1 MFETII
7 FWLLAAGTILGA
19 LAVVLPTRETRPLR
33 ALTGLV
39 GFLFCIAGLYVLLAA
54 HYIAALQVVVYGLPI
69 FLLLA
74 MAIMLLDLEGNEGEG
89 HFTVAKILGVFA
101 ISAVFAKSL
110 RVLAGS
116 TPAAVVAD
124 LNSASHQ
131 EYGSSDAI
139 VSFLLNDFLLP
150 FELTSILLFVAII
163 GAVNLARHRDH
174 ATT

>member
-19 LAVVLPTRETRPLR
+19 LAVVLPTRETKPIR

-39 GFLFCIAGLYVLLAA
+39 GFLFCMAGLYVLLAA
-54 HYIAALQVVVYGLPI
+54 HYIAALQVVVYAAPI

-74 MAIMLLDLEGNEGEG
+74 IAIMLLDLDGNEGEG
-89 HFTVAKILGVFA
+89 HFTVAKMLGVFA
-101 ISAVFAKSL
+101 MSAVFAKCL

-116 TPAAVVAD
+116 TPAAFMAD
-124 LNSASHQ
+124 LKSAGPQ

-139 VSFLLNDFLLP
+139 VSILLDDFLLP
-150 FELTSILLFVAII
+150 FELTSILLLVAII
-163 GAVNLARHRDH
+163 GAVTLARHRDD